1 MKVYRTA
8 RDLPTDRLIKAFA
21 GSFLKLLRPALADAV
36 DAAPFDPTWG
46 PAAKLI
52 RNAHL
57 ADAVRRGDHEKLR
70 RYFTHYWSSATS
82 AEFYEGFA
90 HRFEELFLRHHS
102 VIAERLGDAL
112 PGLGEGP
119 VRLVEVGSGDG
130 RVLEWFAERLPG
142 ITTLHG
148 VDLNDREIRK
158 CRENH
163 RDSTR
168 LFFHTGDLLAWL
180 RANPAPGTV
189 LVTNGG
195 VFEYLLEDELRTL
208 FTELKSLCSPCL
220 VAVTESIGDDHDLE
234 TDKSSLPYGH
244 EFAFSHNYPAILREA
259 GFAIH
264 WERNRPT
271 EPGEENHPV
280 RWYQLLAGSVND
292 VSRKFPAE
300 RLSALLFTA
309 TQFAGL

>member
-8 RDLPTDRLIKAFA
+8 SDLPAGRRLKAMA
-21 GSFLKLLRPALADAV
+21 GSFLKILRPGLADAV
-36 DAAPFDPTWG
+36 DAAPFDPAWG
-46 PAAKLI
+46 AAAKLI

-57 ADAVRRGDHEKLR
+57 AEAVRRGDHEKLR

-102 VIAERLGDAL
+102 LISDHVGDAL

-130 RVLEWFAERLPG
+130 KVLEWFAERLPE
-142 ITTLHG
+142 IDTLHG
-148 VDLNDREIRK
+148 VDLNDREIRR

-163 RDSTR
+163 RDSSR

-180 RANPAPGTV
+180 RENPAPRTV

-208 FTELKSLCSPCL
+208 FGELRSLCSPCL

-234 TDKSSLPYGH
+234 NDTSSLPYGH
-244 EFAFSHNYPAILREA
+244 ELAFSHNYPTILREA

-280 RWYQLLAGSVND
+280 RWYQLVAGSLNE
-292 VSRKFPAE
+292 VSRRFPTE

-309 TQFAGL
+309 TQLAGV